1 MSKWKDR
8 LFYFFAACVLSLC
21 LLTFVGC
28 GFAEAHAAKSRKP
41 MYEVTVYNLR
51 QGAYGSRDE
60 TCTVYVSS
68 LSELIPEDE
77 TAKAYGL
84 LKISSGSAIYY
95 VDPSNVEICY
105 Y

>member
-8 LFYFFAACVLSLC
+8 LFYFFAACVLLLC
-21 LLTFVGC
+21 LFSAVGC
-28 GFAEAHAAKSRKP
+28 GSVDASAASNRKS
-41 MYEVTVYNLR
+41 MYCVTVYNIR

-60 TCTVYVSS
+60 TCTIYVSS
-68 LSELIPEDE
+68 LSELVPEDE

-84 LKISSGSAIYY
+84 LKISSGYVIYY